1 MLSDTYA
8 DELLRGSQHQNSS
21 PPHPI
26 PCPHTSCDGDPSAL
40 IVVSQGH
47 GIALLGGH
55 NPDGACAVLALHI
68 GVVAWVTSRQ
78 LGVELVINTG
88 RREGISDAVPAE
100 RLVLPDHDG
109 RRGGRGQ
116 LVGAGQGHGLE

>member
-88 RREGISDAVPAE
+88 RR
-100 RLVLPDHDG
+100 
-109 RRGGRGQ
+109 
-116 LVGAGQGHGLE
+116 